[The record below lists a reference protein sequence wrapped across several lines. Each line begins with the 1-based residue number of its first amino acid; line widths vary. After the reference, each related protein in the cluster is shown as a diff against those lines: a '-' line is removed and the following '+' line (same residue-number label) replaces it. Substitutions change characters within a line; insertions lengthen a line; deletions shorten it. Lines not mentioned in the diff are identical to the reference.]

1 MCKMAYSREN
11 IDEKTEKF
19 TVTFTIKQ
27 LKELKK
33 IAKEQNRSVS
43 HFVRE
48 AVDDFLK
55 GIKENPF

>member
-1 MCKMAYSREN
+1 MAYSREN